1 MSDIQRLKELSGI
14 ISEAPK
20 TIAKISQG
28 EFMDWKYSSRDDL
41 IGLGHSVAD
50 SLKVDGTYTHD
61 LNKEWE
67 QTGYINLAMIQNWD
81 EIKAQIP
88 NEDLEQ
94 ILADEE
100 IESPATWLDVDW
112 I

>member
-20 TIAKISQG
+20 PIAKISQG

-94 ILADEE
+94 ILADED

>member
-1 MSDIQRLKELSGI
+1 MNEIQRLKELSGI
-14 ISEAPK
+14 INEAPK
-20 TIAKISQG
+20 PIAKISQD
-28 EFMDWKYSSRDDL
+28 EFIGWKYSDRDDL
-41 IGLGHSVAD
+41 ISLGHTVTD

-81 EIKAQIP
+81 EIKGQIP
-88 NEDLEQ
+88 SEDLEQ

-100 IESPATWLDVDW
+100 IESPATWFDIDW
-112 I
+112 V

>member
-20 TIAKISQG
+20 PIAKISQG

-81 EIKAQIP
+81 EIKAQLP
-88 NEDLEQ
+88 SEDLEQ

>member
-20 TIAKISQG
+20 PIAKISQG

>member
-20 TIAKISQG
+20 PIAKISQG

-67 QTGYINLAMIQNWD
+67 QTGYINLAMIQNWA